1 MPGLAEWFNNMSSNL
16 YRNFIIGLTL
26 SLGFYGCDSGTQ
38 WEDSQYEVTWI
49 DTDENRRVYYRL
61 DDGNGIGR
69 VSATVIA
76 VGSDANYLV
85 AKRRDENDQIWF
97 YYIDKHKDVREKY
110 YNGDQITQGPFSE
123 KEFIVLRED
132 LNLPPFQKS
141 FK

>member
-1 MPGLAEWFNNMSSNL
+1 M
-16 YRNFIIGLTL
+16 
-26 SLGFYGCDSGTQ
+26 
-38 WEDSQYEVTWI
+38 
-49 DTDENRRVYYRL
+49 
-61 DDGNGIGR
+61 
-69 VSATVIA
+69 IA

-97 YYIDKHKDVREKY
+97 YYIDKHKDMREKY

-123 KEFIVLRED
+123 KEFVALRED